1 MEIEAFLERLINYGE
16 SKGLFVK
23 KPIKDVKDSCCT
35 EAFTEVYD
43 FDECKTMLSKHLT
56 DPKSCD
62 GLKIMPKKGMIDF
75 IEFKGWKKFIKWQ
88 LKGGD
93 ERAKIEQQINDFNL
107 DVKIIDSL
115 LVLDNLIYRADFQ
128 LKKEEK
134 RAYLDTPKRFII
146 LTDIEELNQ
155 SPLEQLTVTL
165 GNLSSMPSIES
176 RIAEKFSTEINSISG
191 DTLKNLQKPETM
203 TCSTID
209 KFYRPD

>member
-1 MEIEAFLERLINYGE
+1 M
-16 SKGLFVK
+16 
-23 KPIKDVKDSCCT
+23 
-35 EAFTEVYD
+35 
-43 FDECKTMLSKHLT
+43 
-56 DPKSCD
+56 
-62 GLKIMPKKGMIDF
+62 
-75 IEFKGWKKFIKWQ
+75 
-88 LKGGD
+88 KGGD
-93 ERAKIEQQINDFNL
+93 ERVKIEQQINDFNL

>member
-1 MEIEAFLERLINYGE
+1 MEIEVFLDRLINYGE

-35 EAFTEVYD
+35 KALTEVYD

-75 IEFKGWKKFIKWQ
+75 IEFKGWRKFIEHQMK
-88 LKGGD
+88 D
-93 ERAKIEQQINDFNL
+93 VNEIEKIEQQINNFRL
-107 DVKIIDSL
+107 DVKITDSL
-115 LVLDNLIYRADFQ
+115 LVLENLIHQADFQ
-128 LKKEEK
+128 LKVSEK
-134 RAYLDTPKRFII
+134 RAYLDTAKRVII